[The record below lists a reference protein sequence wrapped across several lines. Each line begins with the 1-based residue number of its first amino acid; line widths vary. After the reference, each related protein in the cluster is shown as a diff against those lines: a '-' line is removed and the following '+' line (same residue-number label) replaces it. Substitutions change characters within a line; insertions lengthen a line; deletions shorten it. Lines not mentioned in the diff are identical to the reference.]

1 MGAPRA
7 RANPDTA
14 GSQGTS
20 TGAAALLD
28 FAITQVLRENS
39 AADAIP
45 SVLARL
51 AAAFDLRTVL
61 AFQPSAGH
69 AHPAAVLAAHPGSAD
84 DTALL
89 ALIGH
94 LPPPAEAIRASVQ
107 LPVTIGSQPASALV
121 VYSAP
126 VQGQCLCALALI
138 GDEAG
143 WEKETEAA
151 AHAIATLVADQIG
164 RTSEHA
170 RLADQAELLNSLIA
184 TAIPGV
190 LITDER
196 GLISYIS
203 QSFGIMFGIETPGQL
218 PGTPAIA
225 TMRRIE
231 HEFRNPAEFV
241 RRTTAMFR
249 ARKPLSGE
257 QIFAA
262 DGRTIECDYWPLLVD
277 GRYRGD
283 LCLLW
288 DMTDRTEIVERAE
301 MAQEQLT
308 EQNIALHELDD
319 ARNQFVAMVSHEL
332 RTPLTSIVSF
342 SELIRGEAKGLT
354 SDGIH
359 FLDIIERNADRMLRL
374 IGDLLLLGRLEAGA
388 LPLDLAPASIPDLA
402 VEAVRAAS
410 AATASQGITVDV
422 TTGTGPPVLAD
433 SRRLLQVLDNLI
445 GNAVKFSHRGDRVQV
460 TADWDGQ
467 HWRVDVADTGI
478 GIPAGEAARLFGRFV
493 RASNARTAGL
503 PGTGLGLSIVKAIVE
518 MHGGHVEVATAQD
531 RGTTFSVYLPTAL

>member
-1 MGAPRA
+1 
-7 RANPDTA
+7 
-14 GSQGTS
+14 
-20 TGAAALLD
+20 
-28 FAITQVLRENS
+28 VLRENS

-51 AAAFDLRTVL
+51 ATAFGLRGVI
-61 AFQPSAGH
+61 AFQPSAGQ
-69 AHPAAVLAAHPGSAD
+69 AAVLAAYPAGIDDPGLVAR
-84 DTALL
+84 
-89 ALIGH
+89 
-94 LPPPAEAIRASVQ
+94 LPAGSGVRATVRSGGQ
-107 LPVTIGSQPASALV
+107 MV

-143 WEKETEAA
+143 WDEETEAA

-203 QSFGIMFGIETPGQL
+203 ESFGIMFGIETPGQL
-218 PGTPAIA
+218 PGTPAVA
-225 TMRRIE
+225 TMRKIE
-231 HEFRNPAEFV
+231 HVFRNPAEFV

-249 ARKPLSGE
+249 ARKPASGE

-301 MAQEQLT
+301 MAQEQLA

-388 LPLDLAPASIPDLA
+388 LPIDLAPASIPDLA

-410 AATASQGITVDV
+410 AAAASQDITVDV
-422 TTGTGPPVLAD
+422 STGTGPPVLAD

-445 GNAVKFSHRGDRVQV
+445 GNAVKFSHRGDHVQV

-467 HWRVDVADTGI
+467 YWRVDVADTGI

-503 PGTGLGLSIVKAIVE
+503 PGTGLGLSIVKAIVD
-518 MHGGHVEVATAQD
+518 MHGGHVEVATALD
-531 RGTTFSVYLPTAL
+531 RGTTFSVYLPPAP

>member
-7 RANPDTA
+7 RANPDIGET
-14 GSQGTS
+14 QGT
-20 TGAAALLD
+20 AALLD
-28 FAITQVLRENS
+28 FAITRVLRENS
-39 AADAIP
+39 AAEAIP

-51 AAAFDLRTVL
+51 AATFNLRAVI
-61 AFQPSAGH
+61 AFQPSAGQ
-69 AHPAAVLAAHPGSAD
+69 PAVLAAYPGDVDEAE
-84 DTALL
+84 LL
-89 ALIGH
+89 A
-94 LPPPAEAIRASVQ
+94 Q
-107 LPVTIGSQPASALV
+107 LPSAAAQSPVRLPVKNGGQPASALV

-138 GDEAG
+138 GDEQD
-143 WEKETEAA
+143 WHEETEAA

-164 RTSEHA
+164 RTGEHA

-203 QSFGIMFGIETPGQL
+203 QSFGIMFGIETPGDL
-218 PGTPAIA
+218 LGTPAYA
-225 TMRRIE
+225 TMREIE
-231 HEFRNPAEFV
+231 HVFRNPAEFV

-249 ARKPLSGE
+249 ARKPSSGQ
-257 QIFAA
+257 QIMAA
-262 DGRTIECDYWPLLVD
+262 DGRTIECDYWPVLVD

-288 DMTDRTEIVERAE
+288 DMTDRTEIVVRAE
-301 MAQEQLT
+301 MAQEQLA

-354 SDGIH
+354 ADGMH

-402 VEAVRAAS
+402 AEAVRAAS
-410 AATASQGITVDV
+410 AAAASQDITVNV
-422 TTGTGPPVLAD
+422 TTGTGPPVVAD

-445 GNAVKFSHRGDRVQV
+445 GNAVKFSHRGDQVQV

-467 HWRVDVADTGI
+467 NWRVDVADTGI

-518 MHGGHVEVATAQD
+518 MHGGHVKVATALD
-531 RGTTFSVYLPTAL
+531 RGTTFSVYLPMAS